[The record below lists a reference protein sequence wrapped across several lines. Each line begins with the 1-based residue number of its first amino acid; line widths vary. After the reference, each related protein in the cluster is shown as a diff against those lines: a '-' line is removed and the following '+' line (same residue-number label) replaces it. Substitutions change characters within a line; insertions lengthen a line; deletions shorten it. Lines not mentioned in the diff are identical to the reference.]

1 MNRLFLIAFIFLF
14 GLFHLAAQAPPNAIS
29 ILVKCSVGI
38 RDQVPGFLIDV
49 DSENGREEILFDVL
63 PVIVGIAAAS
73 FVTDENIEIPIF
85 AEVGISSVVVA
96 SLMDCR

>member
-38 RDQVPGFLIDV
+38 GDQVPGFLIDV

-73 FVTDENIEIPIF
+73 FVTDKNIEIPIF
-85 AEVGISSVVVA
+85 AEVGISFVVVA
-96 SLMDCR
+96 SLMNCR

>member
-29 ILVKCSVGI
+29 ILVNCSVGI
-38 RDQVPGFLIDV
+38 GDQVPGFLIDV

-85 AEVGISSVVVA
+85 AEVGISFVVVA
-96 SLMDCR
+96 SLMNCR

>member
-29 ILVKCSVGI
+29 ILVNCSVGI
-38 RDQVPGFLIDV
+38 WDQVPGFLIDV

-73 FVTDENIEIPIF
+73 FVTDKNIEIPIF
-85 AEVGISSVVVA
+85 AEVGISFVVVA
-96 SLMDCR
+96 SLMNCR

>member
-29 ILVKCSVGI
+29 ILVNCSVGMG
-38 RDQVPGFLIDV
+38 DQVPGFLIDV

-73 FVTDENIEIPIF
+73 FVTDKNIEIPIF
-85 AEVGISSVVVA
+85 AEVGISFVVVA
-96 SLMDCR
+96 SLMNCR